1 MTGTLYVI
9 GLGPGNQKQIT
20 PEAMDAIA
28 AASHFFG
35 YKPYV
40 ERLDLRADQTAVP
53 SDNREEIDRAKA
65 ALDMAAGGHT
75 VAVVSGG
82 DPGIFAMASAVC
94 EAIDAGPDV
103 WKTVDLRVVPG
114 VTAMLALAAKVGAPL
129 GADFCTI
136 SLSDNL
142 KPWEIIEKRLRLA
155 AEGEFAIAIYNPTSK
170 ARPWQL
176 DRAFNILREILP
188 GEIPV
193 IFGQAVGREN
203 EKIVTTTLEK
213 AHGEQANM
221 ASTIIVGTRHV
232 RGVERGDD
240 GHVLLYALRRVPDGR
255 NE

>member
-9 GLGPGNQKQIT
+9 GLGPGNIKQIT
-20 PEAMDAIA
+20 PEAMEAVA

-40 ERLDLRADQTAVP
+40 DRLDLRADQVAVP

-65 ALDMAAGGHT
+65 ALEMAAKGKT

-94 EAIDAGPDV
+94 EAMDHGPDE
-103 WKTVDLRVVPG
+103 WKSVNLRVIPG

-142 KPWEIIEKRLRLA
+142 KPWDVIEKRLRA
-155 AEGEFAIAIYNPTSK
+155 AAGADFAIAIYNPISK

-176 DRAFNILREILP
+176 GKAFSILAEILP

-193 IFGQAVGREN
+193 IFGHAVGREN
-203 EKIVTTTLEK
+203 ERIVTTALEK
-213 AHGEQANM
+213 AASEDANM
-221 ASTIIVGTRHV
+221 STCVIVCSRFV
-232 RGVERGDD
+232 RVIDRPN
-240 GHVLLYALRRVPDGR
+240 RRSVTYLCRSVP
-255 NE
+255 ESSK

>member
-1 MTGTLYVI
+1 MTGTLYVV

-20 PEAMDAIA
+20 PEAMEAISA
-28 AASHFFG
+28 SSHFFG

-40 ERLDLRADQTAVP
+40 DRLELRADQIAVP

-65 ALDMAAGGHT
+65 ALEMAAEGRT

-94 EAIDAGPDV
+94 EAIDHGPER

-142 KPWEIIEKRLRLA
+142 KPWDLIEKRLRLA
-155 AEGEFAIAIYNPTSK
+155 AEAEFAIAIYNPISK

-176 DRAFNILREILP
+176 GKAFNILREILP
-188 GEIPV
+188 AGIPV
-193 IFGQAVGREN
+193 IFGRAVGRED
-203 EKIVTTTLEK
+203 EEIVITNLEK
-213 AHGEQANM
+213 AAPEQANM
-221 ASTIIVGTRHV
+221 ASTIIVGSRHV
-232 RGVERGDD
+232 RGVERPDRRN
-240 GHVLLYALRRVPDGR
+240 LMYALRRVP
-255 NE
+255 ESST